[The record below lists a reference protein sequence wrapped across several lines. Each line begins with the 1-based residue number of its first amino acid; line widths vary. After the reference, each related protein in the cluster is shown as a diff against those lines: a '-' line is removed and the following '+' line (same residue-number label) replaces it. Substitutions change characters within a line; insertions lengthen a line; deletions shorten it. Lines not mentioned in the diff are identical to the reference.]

1 MDTSICVWF
10 YQEVFPKLNYT
21 QSIHSELLF
30 SFKKKYCKNT
40 PSIFSRIV
48 TEMQSTLSKRHHFWD
63 GQSMAEA
70 GPWGRLFWREMT
82 VAGKIN
88 FPLWFPFSGV
98 HWRCL
103 WPRWLGELDSPDT
116 EGVHSDCWVRAFCLA
131 TPSPPPP
138 PPPSPLPYPLEYAK
152 RMIC

>member
-1 MDTSICVWF
+1 MCLVLPGSISQVKLHSINTQWIAIF
-10 YQEVFPKLNYT
+10 IQKEVL
-21 QSIHSELLF
+21 Q
-30 SFKKKYCKNT
+30 NT
-40 PSIFSRIV
+40 PRIFARIV

-63 GQSMAEA
+63 GQSMAVA

>member
-1 MDTSICVWF
+1 MFGSIKKYLPV
-10 YQEVFPKLNYT
+10 PKLIYT
-21 QSIHSELLF
+21 QQINIQWIAIFIWKEVPQ
-30 SFKKKYCKNT
+30 NT
-40 PSIFSRIV
+40 PSIFARIV